1 MGNFADRL
9 ARQLGKALADV
20 GFTKPQV
27 VRLGYG
33 DGSGRIVQNPVDRTV
48 YTFTGD
54 IGDNQREIGTAI
66 LSQSAGILLQDSK
79 TLEGLYVEIAIPPG
93 KSQPHVTG
101 MAGSTGLQ
109 AAGGKTQLEQIL
121 ARAALPDL
129 SKIATLRARPVAGA
143 NEITVD
149 GVFVYV
155 QPSTGLYQSFDG
167 GTISLQSGIDALA
180 IGEHQ
185 LTAVCLNPETGT
197 LVTVSNAAATA
208 AGTLPSRA
216 EFSIGDVLGLDYLGY
231 LPIIACYTYSGQTSI
246 SESDLYR
253 QYDPRPLF
261 RPAALNNFT
270 ATTAPGVGDD
280 SADGYTVGSQWLDL
294 TADKSYICLDSTAG
308 AAVWKETSNAAGG
321 AGTVTSVAL
330 AAPSILTVSGSPVTT
345 AGTLT
350 MTLATQSA
358 NAVLAGPTSGGAA
371 TPTFRA
377 LVADDIP
384 NLSAA
389 KITSGTLALARG
401 GTGADLSATGG
412 ANQFVKQSSAGGAF
426 TVAGILSAD
435 LTTALTTPPP
445 IGGTTPSTAVF
456 STNVQITASAAN
468 ARLDMYTY
476 GAQNLYQGYAAG
488 GTEAS
493 PTATTASQ
501 NMLNVTAL
509 GYDGSAYVTASP
521 RMIFQAAELFS
532 GSAQGTQ
539 IIFSTT
545 RATSTTRTDVLT
557 IGNTGALTSIINDTA
572 TAAAVDVWTINTRST
587 GTAAASFG
595 AGILFNLESSTTN
608 DRNAGR
614 LKVDWQ
620 TATDASR
627 AGRLTLDVFY
637 TSTARTV
644 FQAYATS
651 TASQIGFFGATPVA
665 KPTVTGSRG
674 GNAALASA
682 LTAFANLGLI
692 VNSSTA

>member
-54 IGDNQREIGTAI
+54 IGDNQREIGTAV

-197 LVTVSNAAATA
+197 LITVSNTAATA
-208 AGTLPSRA
+208 ASGSLPSRA
-216 EFSIGDVLGLDYLGY
+216 EFNIGDVLGLDYLGY

-261 RPAALNNFT
+261 RPAPLNNLT

-280 SADGYTVGSQWLDL
+280 SADGYVIGSQWLDL

-345 AGTLT
+345 SGTLT

-358 NAVLAGPTSGGAA
+358 NTVLAGPTSGGAA
-371 TPTFRA
+371 TPAFR
-377 LVADDIP
+377 
-384 NLSAA
+384 
-389 KITSGTLALARG
+389 
-401 GTGADLSATGG
+401 
-412 ANQFVKQSSAGGAF
+412 
-426 TVAGILSAD
+426 GIVSAD

-539 IIFSTT
+539 IVFSTT
-545 RATSTTRTDVLT
+545 RAASTTRTDVLT
-557 IGNTGALTSIINDTA
+557 IGSTGALTSIVNDTA
-572 TAAAVDVWTINTRST
+572 TAAGVDVWTINLRST

-627 AGRLTLDVFY
+627 AGRVTLSAWNV
-637 TSTARTV
+637 STERNIIQGQANSAR
-644 FQAYATS
+644 AA
-651 TASQIGFFGATPVA
+651 IGFLGATPVEA
-665 KPTVTGSRG
+665 PDWTAATGTATRATFATGTVTL
-674 GNAALASA
+674 AALAQA
-682 LTAFANLGLI
+682 VKAIIDDLLAYGLFR
-692 VNSSTA
+692 